1 VMWRAAAHEAAAAD
15 ALVRIEG
22 LLGLNDA
29 QALRY
34 VDGKR
39 GLRRT
44 IALDGAGDAMRV
56 RAFLLAGQTEAE
68 PWLRALLVDEQP
80 AQAYGRG
87 LLRAG
92 AAPPGALPV
101 RSPQVCTCHDVGEAR
116 IRDVLRTLPGSADA
130 RLAQLQQRLRCGTS
144 CGSCLPALR
153 RAVVDVQPAGPAVVP
168 IAG

>member
-1 VMWRAAAHEAAAAD
+1 M
-15 ALVRIEG
+15 
-22 LLGLNDA
+22 
-29 QALRY
+29 
-34 VDGKR
+34 
-39 GLRRT
+39 
-44 IALDGAGDAMRV
+44 
-56 RAFLLAGQTEAE
+56 LAGQTEAE